1 MTIARAVAV
10 FALTSTAACS
20 PSTRL
25 GAQVTPPTTP
35 GDTVPAGF
43 GSLRRD
49 DIVLRFATDQ
59 LQLQILPLDE
69 RVIRLLAPD
78 TYNSVEQLVQSRQ
91 QEITEAARRAGLANP
106 TLVMVTFY
114 GQAAGARFT
123 PEDIQLQ
130 SRGRQYRP
138 DAIVPLSPTW
148 STLAAGSAAAG
159 GRDLSVRRGDQ
170 LVRGPQRELSERAA
184 VPLGPRAAVAPARAR
199 PGAGAGAVSAD
210 TAESVVTVTRPSSSG
225 VQRTRSSAHTTPTPA
240 RAASA
245 NARSHPST

>member
-1 MTIARAVAV
+1 MTIARALAI

-20 PSTRL
+20 PATRL
-25 GAQVTPPTTP
+25 GAQVTRPSTP

-78 TYNSVEQLVQSRQ
+78 TYKSLEQLIQSRQ
-91 QEITEAARRAGLANP
+91 QEIADAARRAGLANP

-114 GQAAGARFT
+114 GQAPGARFT

-138 DAIVPLSPTW
+138 DAILPLSPTW
-148 STLAAGSAAAG
+148 STLQLDQRQQAVAIYLYDEGISWFE
-159 GRDLSVRRGDQ
+159 DLSASYQ
-170 LVRGPQRELSERAA
+170 NGPQSPWGGALQLLQRERAR
-184 VPLGPRAAVAPARAR
+184 VQARAQS
-199 PGAGAGAVSAD
+199 P
-210 TAESVVTVTRPSSSG
+210 
-225 VQRTRSSAHTTPTPA
+225 PTQP
-240 RAASA
+240 
-245 NARSHPST
+245 NP